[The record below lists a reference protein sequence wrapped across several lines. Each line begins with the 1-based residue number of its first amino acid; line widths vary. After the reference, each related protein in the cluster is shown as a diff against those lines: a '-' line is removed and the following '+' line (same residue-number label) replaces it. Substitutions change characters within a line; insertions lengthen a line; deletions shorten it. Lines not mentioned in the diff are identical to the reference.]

1 MELVLNCSHLFF
13 IRVSTKPVGI
23 KTRICSAHFITG
35 SKSSKPEDVDY
46 VPTIFPGLNEKPGG
60 IIPNETEEVALTKR
74 QPKKITRFD
83 PGRYKS
89 ALQPDV
95 SKQRRDLI
103 VLDLT
108 LPFNVV
114 ATQRPIRWT
123 NPDK

>member
-1 MELVLNCSHLFF
+1 MKLVLNCSHLFF

-46 VPTIFPGLNEKPGG
+46 VPTVFPGLNAKGVN
-60 IIPNETEEVALTKR
+60 IPHETEEVALTKR

-95 SKQRRDLI
+95 SKQRRYLI
-103 VLDLT
+103 CT
-108 LPFNVV
+108 
-114 ATQRPIRWT
+114 
-123 NPDK
+123 